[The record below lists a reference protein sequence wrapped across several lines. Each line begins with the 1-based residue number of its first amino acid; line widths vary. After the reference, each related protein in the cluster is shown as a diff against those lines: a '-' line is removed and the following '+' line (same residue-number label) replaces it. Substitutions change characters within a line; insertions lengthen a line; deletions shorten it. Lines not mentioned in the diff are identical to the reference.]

1 MVNLP
6 ARGRLAAERMSK
18 LNSKFEKW
26 TGESNVPAEGF
37 IPCPQKRQ
45 SHLIKSLEGGTRAGR
60 VITAWCRK
68 STTVFGVFFILI
80 FSTLHWYQKNNIE
93 GNRRDPK
100 RRKTVLFSHFYNE
113 ELLLPFWIDQHRNMF
128 DEAMLLN
135 FNPTDRSV
143 DIIRNRA
150 PVGWKV
156 YHWGSNFDFVKFR
169 TDFMVN
175 EKLYPD
181 AWKIFLT
188 TTEFLVHD
196 DLPRLLM
203 HEDMPSAFRFRSYV
217 MVGDDSKP
225 LVDNV
230 PLMKQ
235 RSVYTIAPFTNEM
248 FGVSAERFNASNGKN
263 YYYSRIMHSFDSMEY
278 YEGLHEGAEFRVNR
292 FSDEGFIAKFA
303 FTPWPETIDRKRQI
317 GSRIPKKYFENG
329 MATHHRDN
337 VNASI
342 LEEQR
347 EALLKHTDDFSN
359 PKTVSARA
367 ADHRI
372 FARSLRRKKDKSA
385 DNLSR

>member
-1 MVNLP
+1 
-6 ARGRLAAERMSK
+6 MSK
-18 LNSKFEKW
+18 LNSKVENL
-26 TGESNVPAEGF
+26 TGQSNVHAEGF
-37 IPCPQKRQ
+37 IPGTQKRQ
-45 SHLIKSLEGGTRAGR
+45 SYLIKSLEGRTRAGR
-60 VITAWCRK
+60 VITDWCQK
-68 STTVFGVFFILI
+68 TTTVLGVFLFLLC
-80 FSTLHWYQKNNIE
+80 STLYWSQKNNIE
-93 GNRRDPK
+93 MNRRDPK

-135 FNPTDRSV
+135 FNSTDRSV
-143 DIIRNRA
+143 DIIRKRA
-150 PVGWKV
+150 PAGWKV

-196 DLPRLLM
+196 DLSRLLTY
-203 HEDMPSAFRFRSYV
+203 ESMPSAFRFRSYV

-230 PLMKQ
+230 PLLKQ
-235 RSVYTIAPFTNEM
+235 RSSYTVALFANEV
-248 FGVSAERFNASNGKN
+248 FNVPAERFNASNGVN

-278 YEGLHEGAEFRVNR
+278 KEGLHEGAEFQVNR

-303 FTPWPETIDRKRQI
+303 FTPWPETIDRKIQI
-317 GSRIPKKYFENG
+317 GSRIPKRYFENG

-337 VNASI
+337 ANASI

-347 EALLKHTDDFSN
+347 ESLLKHTDDFSN
-359 PKTVSARA
+359 PKTVAARA

-372 FARSLRRKKDKSA
+372 FARVYRS
-385 DNLSR
+385 